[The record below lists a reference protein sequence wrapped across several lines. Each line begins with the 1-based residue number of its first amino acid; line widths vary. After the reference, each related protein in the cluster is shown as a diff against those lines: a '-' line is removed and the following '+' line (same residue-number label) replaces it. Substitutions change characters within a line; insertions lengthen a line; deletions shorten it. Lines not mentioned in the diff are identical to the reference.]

1 MDWDINNLPWR
12 TMLQTL
18 PKDTFKWRKENFT
31 IFEVFT
37 QEDHDEDSDKGY
49 IPKVDDKYP

>member
-1 MDWDINNLPWR
+1 MDWDINNLPWK

-18 PKDTFKWRKENFT
+18 PKDTFEWRRENST